1 MQSIRTWTELADW
14 LEHPTHPDIAAL
26 LQLRR
31 DQLRPLGALIDIGT
45 FIVVQPGDTVGGIEA
60 ALGVAIT
67 SDGSPTWEWVL
78 RHGAIFEAPIILSDN
93 GFGHVLIV
101 PDTQGIDPQLLA
113 LCRAHA

>member
-1 MQSIRTWTELADW
+1 MQTLRTWAELADW

-31 DQLRPLGALIDIGT
+31 DQLRPLSDLIDIGT

-67 SDGSPTWEWVL
+67 NDGSPTWEWVL
-78 RHGAIFEAPIILSDN
+78 RHGAIFEAPIILSDD
-93 GFGHVLIV
+93 GFGYVLIV
-101 PDTQGIDPQLLA
+101 ADTHGIDPALLA
-113 LCRAHA
+113 LCRDHA